1 MKIFF
6 IINIIIAILILI
18 LFYRVVAQ
26 SVYVIKNK
34 FSTTNEI
41 KDTKQGKSQQD
52 TKAARFNATT
62 ATIRMIVISIIPI
75 LNVIMLFYLLFCF
88 DEMSKK
94 IVEKVISEE
103 KE

>member
-6 IINIIIAILILI
+6 IINITIAILILV

-34 FSTTNEI
+34 FSATNEI
-41 KDTKQGKSQQD
+41 KDIKQEKSQQD
-52 TKAARFNATT
+52 TNVIRFNSTT
-62 ATIRMIVISIIPI
+62 ATIRILIISMIPI
-75 LNVIMLFYLLFCF
+75 LNVIMLLYLLFCF